1 MRECVFYDT
10 IDKRFTLRRG
20 NEIINFTPKS
30 KCEFN
35 YCTIQLLV
43 APIVCIRSDVQTFRL

>member
-20 NEIINFTPKS
+20 NEIINFIPKS